1 MSHLQP
7 RRLMDGTYLTARS
20 SIPFPFPL
28 DVDLAPQL
36 IAVTLAQA
44 ALAATHRA
52 IDSAHPVLALASVP
66 GKRPELTDSEHLA
79 LLVLDAGNHLAI
91 LLADYAAAVVQDNLE
106 ADDLDDDPF

>member
-1 MSHLQP
+1 MTASQP

-52 IDSAHPVLALASVP
+52 IDSAHPVIALASAR
-66 GKRPELTDSEHLA
+66 GKCPQLTDSEHFAILVLEAGNQLA
-79 LLVLDAGNHLAI
+79 L

-106 ADDLDDDPF
+106 PDDDNPF

>member
-1 MSHLQP
+1 MTDPQP
-7 RRLMDGTYLTARS
+7 RRLMDGTFLTARS

-52 IDSAHPVLALASVP
+52 IDSAHPVLALTSVP

-79 LLVLDAGNHLAI
+79 LLVLETGNQLAI

-106 ADDLDDDPF
+106 HDDDDPF